1 MKLEHLDEHINDYK
15 KSIETV
21 VLKKI
26 YWKEHARPI
35 LLNTLKAIADKYVIG
50 WTVQELNWIQSNEAI
65 NISFDTFPPELLKQT
80 NKIKSY
86 QFIQGAALVFT
97 QSYNGDVLILILFP
111 IVENTLPENS
121 SLELGTFNP
130 NEITEKLIIEKV
142 DEFLKEIIQWEVPNI
157 KNKLGFQN

>member
-65 NISFDTFPPELLKQT
+65 NISFDAFPPNLSKA
-80 NKIKSY
+80 N
-86 QFIQGAALVFT
+86 
-97 QSYNGDVLILILFP
+97 
-111 IVENTLPENS
+111 LPA
-121 SLELGTFNP
+121 FN
-130 NEITEKLIIEKV
+130 EM
-142 DEFLKEIIQWEVPNI
+142 D
-157 KNKLGFQN
+157 